1 MLEKNAEFAH
11 GKSTY
16 RSTPTLKLCTHNT
29 WHTRNTYFW
38 FLVKSKRSTRNQI
51 SDFAI
56 SRKTSNSAENNTADM
71 IYSRYTVVLCKIV
84 KTRGRPMMN
93 PSKPKLRQQ
102 PLPTIHET
110 ERKKRIIRSI
120 TMHITH
126 VKHNI
131 HMDKKTHLIAISIAT
146 FTQ

>member
-1 MLEKNAEFAH
+1 MKKKAKE
-11 GKSTY
+11 S
-16 RSTPTLKLCTHNT
+16 
-29 WHTRNTYFW
+29 
-38 FLVKSKRSTRNQI
+38 VKQTMS
-51 SDFAI
+51 
-56 SRKTSNSAENNTADM
+56 ENNTADM

-102 PLPTIHET
+102 PLPAIHET
-110 ERKKRIIRSI
+110 EREKRIIRSI